1 MVVVSL
7 GATAL
12 VSVGVAI
19 SVGALGVGAIHVDT
33 GSPSWSHTGIGGTGG
48 VVVADGV
55 VSARAFASALVAVL
69 TVVS

>member
-12 VSVGVAI
+12 VTVGVAI
-19 SVGALGVGAIHVDT
+19 SVGASGAGAIHVDT
-33 GSPSWSHTGIGGTGG
+33 GSPGWSQTGIGGTGG

-55 VSARAFASALVAVL
+55 VSARASAPA
-69 TVVS
+69 